1 MNKKMKKYIVRTWIM
16 LPNNPM
22 EKSIE
27 ELSNHGYV
35 PYGDPL
41 IDAGRLAEKITQVFV
56 LWEEEKE

>member
-1 MNKKMKKYIVRTWIM
+1 M